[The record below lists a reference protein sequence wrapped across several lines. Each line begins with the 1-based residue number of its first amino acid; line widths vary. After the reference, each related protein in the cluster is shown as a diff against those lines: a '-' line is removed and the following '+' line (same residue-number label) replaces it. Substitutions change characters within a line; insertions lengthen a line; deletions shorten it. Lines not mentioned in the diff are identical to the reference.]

1 MQPSLEELEKSFE
14 SLLDQVVC
22 TAKAHS
28 QQQTLLNDYLSAHPE
43 LFSVRFRTMYLK
55 EDFANL
61 IRELARTRSVTEKN
75 IDLLQDIVKSIE
87 NPDLENLFKKH
98 DLLIRR
104 SITPGYT
111 TINPASNNNCLVNT
125 DCFSIHAIMWM
136 NAHKNYVF

>member
-14 SLLDQVVC
+14 SLLDQVLC
-22 TAKAHS
+22 TAKTHS
-28 QQQTLLNDYLSAHPE
+28 EQQSLLNNYLLAHPE

-61 IRELARTRSVTEKN
+61 IRELARTRSVTERN

-87 NPDLENLFKKH
+87 NPGLENLFKKH

-104 SITPGYT
+104 WKIPGYT
-111 TINPASNNNCLVNT
+111 TINPASNNNCLV
-125 DCFSIHAIMWM
+125 H
-136 NAHKNYVF
+136 